1 MQNSDMAFFHKA
13 TTIFCG
19 SLDIQKV
26 LQHSLDFLKD
36 YMPIESSGM
45 NIYDPQTRT
54 ILKIASAGAIDLQMP
69 DAPITLSDEA
79 VKEVENDNNGASEII
94 NRLED
99 HFLGRLVWKMLGK
112 KEMSVLI
119 LKLSIDDQKLGVL
132 ALATRG
138 HDQYTE
144 EHARLLKLVHD
155 PAAIALSNN
164 LQHKEVVKLKELLE
178 DDNQYLNRQLH
189 HIAGDEI
196 IGSEYGLKHVME
208 MVRQIAPQKSLVLL
222 MGETGVGKEVIA
234 NAIHYSSSRAGGPFI
249 KVNCGAIPES
259 LIDSELFGY
268 EKGAF
273 TGALSLKRGLFERA
287 DKGTIFLDEIGEL
300 PQTAQ
305 VRLLRVLQ
313 NKEIERVGGNSPIP
327 VDIRVITA
335 THRDLPKMI
344 SQGQFR
350 EDLWFRLNVFPITIP
365 PLRQRTSDILALTQ
379 YFMEKKAQEMNLSKQ
394 PILASGAL
402 DRLQAYHWPGN
413 VRELENI
420 VERTIIRN
428 MVGTA
433 SNALEF
439 STLHSK
445 LTGNQQQISSNNP
458 KGSILLD
465 DVTRH
470 HILEVLKM
478 VDGKV
483 KGTNGAAAL
492 LGINPSTLRNR
503 MQKLNIPYGRVRL
516 RSYHPH

>member
-13 TTIFCG
+13 TKIICG
-19 SLDIQKV
+19 SLDLHKV
-26 LQHSLDFLKD
+26 LQLTLDFFKH
-36 YMPIESSGM
+36 YMPVDSVGM
-45 NIYDPQTRT
+45 SIYDSRTQT
-54 ILKIASAGAIDLQMP
+54 IVNIASVGTP
-69 DAPITLSDEA
+69 DMQLPTTPVNLSSEA
-79 VKEVENDNNGASEII
+79 VIAMENEGDGASEIL
-94 NRLED
+94 NRLKD
-99 HFLGRLVWKMLGK
+99 DVLGRIVLEKMDV
-112 KEMSVLI
+112 KEVSVLV
-119 LKLSIDDQKLGVL
+119 LKLVVDDQKLGVL
-132 ALATRG
+132 AFAARG
-138 HDQYTE
+138 HDKYSK
-144 EHARLLKLVHD
+144 EHERLLKLVHD
-155 PAAIALSNN
+155 PAAIALSNH
-164 LQHKEVVKLKELLE
+164 LQHKEVLKLKELLE

-189 HIAGDEI
+189 RIAGDEI
-196 IGSEYGLKHVME
+196 IGSDFGLKHVME

-234 NAIHYSSSRAGGPFI
+234 NAIHYSSPRAGGPFI

-335 THRDLPKMI
+335 THRDLPQMI
-344 SQGQFR
+344 DQGQFR

-365 PLRQRTSDILALTQ
+365 PLRQRKSDILALTQ
-379 YFMEKKAQEMNLSKQ
+379 YFLEKKGQEMNLRKQ
-394 PILASGAL
+394 PVLAPGAL

-428 MVGTA
+428 MLETP
-433 SNALEF
+433 SRDLEF
-439 STLHSK
+439 SSLDSTSPI
-445 LTGNQQQISSNNP
+445 NQKQVEHNKP
-458 KGSILLD
+458 KGPILLD
-465 DVTRH
+465 DVTRQ

-478 VDGKV
+478 ADGKV
-483 KGTNGAAAL
+483 KGKNGAATL
-492 LGINPSTLRNR
+492 LGVNPSTLRNK
-503 MQKLNIPYGRVRL
+503 MQKLNIPYGRDVKVG
-516 RSYHPH
+516 

>member
-13 TTIFCG
+13 TRIICG
-19 SLDIQKV
+19 SLDLHKV
-26 LQHSLDFLKD
+26 LQLSLDFFKD
-36 YMPIESSGM
+36 FIPVDTVAM
-45 NIYDPQTRT
+45 NMYDPQTQT
-54 ILKIASAGAIDLQMP
+54 IVKIASAEASELEVP
-69 DAPITLSDEA
+69 DVSITLSAEA
-79 VKEVENDNNGASEII
+79 VKAIENDTNESSEII

-99 HFLGRLVWKMLGK
+99 DVLGRLLWKKMGK
-112 KEMSVLI
+112 KEMSVLV
-119 LKLSIDDQKLGVL
+119 LKLVIDDQKIGVL
-132 ALATRG
+132 IFAARG
-138 HDQYTE
+138 HDRFTK
-144 EHARLLKLVHD
+144 EHERLLRLVHD
-155 PAAIALSNN
+155 PAAIALSNH
-164 LQHKEVVKLKELLE
+164 LQHKEVLKLKDLLE
-178 DDNQYLNRQLH
+178 DDNQYLNQQLH
-189 HIAGDEI
+189 RIAGDEI
-196 IGSEYGLKHVME
+196 IGSEFGLKHVME

-234 NAIHYSSSRAGGPFI
+234 NAIHYSSTRAGGPFI

-313 NKEIERVGGNSPIP
+313 NKEIERVGGSTSIP
-327 VDIRVITA
+327 VDIRIITA

-344 SQGQFR
+344 NEGQFR

-365 PLRQRTSDILALTQ
+365 PLRQRKSDILALTQ

-394 PILASGAL
+394 PILAPGAL
-402 DRLQAYHWPGN
+402 DRLQSYRWPGN

-428 MVGTA
+428 MVGTS

-439 STLHSK
+439 STLHSRPSG
-445 LTGNQQQISSNNP
+445 TQHEVSQNNP
-458 KGSILLD
+458 KESILLD
-465 DVTRH
+465 DVTKS
-470 HILEVLKM
+470 HILEVLRM
-478 VDGKV
+478 ADGKV
-483 KGTNGAAAL
+483 KGENGAAAL
-492 LGINPSTLRNR
+492 LGVNPSTLRNK
-503 MQKLNIPYGRVRL
+503 MQKLKIPYGRDAQSV
-516 RSYHPH
+516 

>member
-13 TTIFCG
+13 TRIICG
-19 SLDIQKV
+19 SLDIHKV
-26 LQHSLDFLKD
+26 LQQSLDFFKTYIPLD
-36 YMPIESSGM
+36 SIGM
-45 NIYDPQTRT
+45 SIYDPQIQT
-54 ILKIASAGAIDLQMP
+54 IVNIASAGVIELQMP
-69 DAPITLSDEA
+69 DVPITLSAVA
-79 VKEVENDNNGASEII
+79 VKAIENETNGATEIL

-99 HFLGRLVWKMLGK
+99 DVLGRLVWKKMGK

-119 LKLSIDDQKLGVL
+119 LKLIIDEQKIGVL
-132 ALATRG
+132 AFATRG
-138 HDQYTE
+138 HDQYTK
-144 EHARLLKLVHD
+144 EHERLLKFVHD
-155 PAAIALSNN
+155 PAAIALSNH
-164 LQHKEVVKLKELLE
+164 LQHKEVLKLKDLLE
-178 DDNQYLNRQLH
+178 DDNQYLNQQLH
-189 HIAGDEI
+189 RIAGDEI
-196 IGSEYGLKHVME
+196 IGSEFGLKHVME

-234 NAIHYSSSRAGGPFI
+234 NAIHYSSTRAGGPFI

-287 DKGTIFLDEIGEL
+287 NKGTIFLDEIGEL

-327 VDIRVITA
+327 VDIRIITA

-344 SQGQFR
+344 NEGQFR

-365 PLRQRTSDILALTQ
+365 PLRQRKSDILALTQ

-394 PILASGAL
+394 PILAPGAL

-428 MVGTA
+428 MVGTS

-439 STLHSK
+439 STLYSRPSG
-445 LTGNQQQISSNNP
+445 TQQEVSQNNP
-458 KGSILLD
+458 KESILLD
-465 DVTRH
+465 DVTTS
-470 HILEVLKM
+470 HILEVLRM
-478 VDGKV
+478 ADGKV
-483 KGTNGAAAL
+483 KGKNGAAAL
-492 LGINPSTLRNR
+492 LGVNPSTLRNK
-503 MQKLNIPYGRVRL
+503 MQKLKIPYGRDVHL
-516 RSYHPH
+516 D

>member
-13 TTIFCG
+13 TTIICG
-19 SLDIQKV
+19 SLDIHKV
-26 LQHSLDFLKD
+26 LQQSLDFFKTYL
-36 YMPIESSGM
+36 PIDSIGM
-45 NIYDPQTRT
+45 SIYDPQTQT
-54 ILKIASAGAIDLQMP
+54 VVNIASAGTFELQMP

-79 VKEVENDNNGASEII
+79 IKAIENNEHGASVIL
-94 NRLED
+94 NRFED
-99 HFLGRLVWKMLGK
+99 DVLGRLVWEKMGK
-112 KEMSVLI
+112 KEMSVLT
-119 LKLSIDDQKLGVL
+119 LMLVIDDQKLGVL
-132 ALATRG
+132 AFVTRG
-138 HDQYTE
+138 HDKYTK
-144 EHARLLKLVHD
+144 EHERLLKLVHD
-155 PAAIALSNN
+155 PAAIALSNH
-164 LQHKEVVKLKELLE
+164 LQHQEVLKLKELLE

-189 HIAGDEI
+189 RIAGDEI
-196 IGSEYGLKHVME
+196 IGSEFGLKQVME

-234 NAIHYSSSRAGGPFI
+234 NAIHYLSPRAGGPFI

-313 NKEIERVGGNSPIP
+313 SKEIERVGGNCPIP

-335 THRDLPKMI
+335 THRDLPQMI
-344 SQGQFR
+344 DLGKFR

-365 PLRQRTSDILALTQ
+365 PLRQRKSDILALTQ
-379 YFMEKKAQEMNLSKQ
+379 YFMEKKAKEMNLSKQ
-394 PILASGAL
+394 PILAPGAL
-402 DRLQAYHWPGN
+402 DRLQTYHWPGN

-428 MVGTA
+428 MVGSS
-433 SNALEF
+433 SNALDF
-439 STLHSK
+439 STLHSRSSNTQK
-445 LTGNQQQISSNNP
+445 LVQFNNP
-458 KGSILLD
+458 KESILLD
-465 DVTRH
+465 EVTRH

-478 VDGKV
+478 AEGKV
-483 KGTNGAAAL
+483 KGKDGAAYL
-492 LGINPSTLRNR
+492 LGVNPSTLRNKMR
-503 MQKLNIPYGRVRL
+503 KLKIPYGRDAQIV
-516 RSYHPH
+516 

>member
-19 SLDIQKV
+19 SLDLHKV
-26 LQHSLDFLKD
+26 LQLALEFFED
-36 YMPIESSGM
+36 YIPIDSIAMS
-45 NIYDPQTRT
+45 IYDPDTRT
-54 ILKIASAGAIDLQMP
+54 IVKIASAGAADLQLP
-69 DAPITLSDEA
+69 EEPFELSDEA
-79 VKEVENDNNGASEII
+79 VEAIENEDDGVVEII

-99 HFLGRLVWKMLGK
+99 DILGRLVWEKLGK
-112 KEMSVLI
+112 KELSILL
-119 LKLSIDDQKLGVL
+119 LKLVIDGQKLGVL
-132 ALATRG
+132 ALVARG
-138 HDQYTE
+138 HHRYTKD
-144 EHARLLKLVHD
+144 HARLLELVHA

-164 LQHKEVVKLKELLE
+164 LQHKEVLKLKDLLE
-178 DDNQYLNRQLH
+178 DDNQYLNQQLH
-189 HIAGDEI
+189 RIAGDEI
-196 IGSEYGLKHVME
+196 IGTEFGLKQVME

-234 NAIHYSSSRAGGPFI
+234 NAIHYSSPRAGGPFI

-313 NKEIERVGGNSPIP
+313 SKEIERVGGNSPIP

-344 SQGQFR
+344 IQGQFR

-394 PILASGAL
+394 PILAPGAL
-402 DRLQAYHWPGN
+402 GRLQAYHWPGN
-413 VRELENI
+413 VRELENM

-428 MVGTA
+428 MVGTS

-439 STLHSK
+439 RTLYSRSSD
-445 LTGNQQQISSNNP
+445 TQQEVSLNSP
-458 KGSILLD
+458 KESIFLD
-465 DVTRH
+465 DITRS
-470 HILEVLKM
+470 HIREVLKM
-478 VDGKV
+478 ADGKV
-483 KGTNGAAAL
+483 KGKNGAAAL
-492 LGINPSTLRNR
+492 LGMNPSTLRNK
-503 MQKLNIPYGRVRL
+503 MQKLKIPYGRDVQL
-516 RSYHPH
+516 G

>member
-13 TTIFCG
+13 TRIICG
-19 SLDIQKV
+19 SLDLHKV
-26 LQHSLDFLKD
+26 LQLVLEFFED
-36 YMPIESSGM
+36 YMPIDSIAMS
-45 NIYDPQTRT
+45 IYDPYTRT
-54 ILKIASAGAIDLQMP
+54 IVKIASAGAADLQLP
-69 DAPITLSDEA
+69 EDPFELSDEA
-79 VKEVENDNNGASEII
+79 VEAIEDEDEGVVEIK
-94 NRLED
+94 NRLGD
-99 HFLGRLVWKMLGK
+99 DILGRLVWEKLGK
-112 KEMSVLI
+112 KELSILL
-119 LKLSIDDQKLGVL
+119 LKLVIDGQKLGVL
-132 ALATRG
+132 ALVAKG
-138 HDQYTE
+138 HHQFTM
-144 EHARLLKLVHD
+144 EHARLLELVHV

-164 LQHKEVVKLKELLE
+164 LQHKEVLKLKDLLE
-178 DDNQYLNRQLH
+178 DDNQYLNQQLH
-189 HIAGDEI
+189 RIAGDEI
-196 IGSEYGLKHVME
+196 IGTEFGLKQVME

-234 NAIHYSSSRAGGPFI
+234 NAIHYSSPRAGGPFI

-313 NKEIERVGGNSPIP
+313 SKEIERVGGNSPIP

-344 SQGQFR
+344 IEGQFR

-365 PLRQRTSDILALTQ
+365 PLRQRNSDILALTQ

-394 PILASGAL
+394 PILAPGAL

-413 VRELENI
+413 VRELENM

-428 MVGTA
+428 MVGTS

-439 STLHSK
+439 STLYSSSSH
-445 LTGNQQQISSNNP
+445 TQQEVCLNSP
-458 KGSILLD
+458 KESIFLD
-465 DVTRH
+465 DITRS
-470 HILEVLKM
+470 HIREVLKM

-483 KGTNGAAAL
+483 KGENGAAAL
-492 LGINPSTLRNR
+492 LGVNPSTLRNK
-503 MQKLNIPYGRVRL
+503 MQKLKIPYGRRRGQVRF
-516 RSYHPH
+516 